1 MILILYNRTMSEHEM
16 LKEICDTIGY
26 KSKYDYDY
34 SSDWEINWFFDIFDR
49 VNRLVDV
56 REIIFTQEFMD
67 KFFLYRRQAFNID
80 LNRNV
85 KADMF
90 DHLDDPV
97 SYLYNL
103 LGLWEK

>member
-1 MILILYNRTMSEHEM
+1 MSEHEI

-26 KSKYDYDY
+26 DLERSLIFGKCF
-34 SSDWEINWFFDIFDR
+34 NWFIGQDDWWDFYYA
-49 VNRLVDV
+49 DV

-103 LGLWEK
+103 LGLWK